1 MATTAVLSRMSFLR
15 VPDVARRMA
24 RSSGQPWARGFRSG
38 YAVLGSDSGILP
50 VFDVTNENFEADVMK
65 SSVPVVLD
73 CYADWCGP
81 CRSLTPLLV
90 DAVEKTDGKVR
101 LAKLNT
107 DDLPE
112 LAQALKVQSLPTVYG
127 LHAGQLVSHFM
138 GLVPESQLDEFMGKM
153 LDAAEEGDG
162 EKTE

>member
-1 MATTAVLSRMSFLR
+1 MSFLR